1 MKTVISH
8 VKIEELKTRNSF
20 DKEKRAKIKI
30 GLLNK
35 RKNKKK
41 LEIQIN
47 SRNNDKNSILPP
59 IKQQITAP
67 NKNEIFSLLKYN
79 RNKLVNE
86 NNPKFSRNNNKIEI
100 QERKKVT
107 KTMNNVP
114 KDLICDNDEDN
125 AEFEEIIDYLNHLDF
140 EKYKKDQEIQEALQ
154 LLKSKMEKD
163 KQEEEVKED
172 NKDEIIN
179 NNAEN
184 KEDEDHIDKII
195 EKIEKENKE
204 KKLKAEIY
212 DNLKELTKS
221 KEENEALKFHI
232 AEKISKYDPLLSVV
246 HSYNSIKMLFARAG
260 LGQNMDY
267 DAIEEKINQE
277 KQLRQSQRES
287 LKKNEYIP
295 NLLPYLHSTPLL
307 K

>member
-184 KEDEDHIDKII
+184 KE
-195 EKIEKENKE
+195 

-267 DAIEEKINQE
+267 DAIEEKINQK